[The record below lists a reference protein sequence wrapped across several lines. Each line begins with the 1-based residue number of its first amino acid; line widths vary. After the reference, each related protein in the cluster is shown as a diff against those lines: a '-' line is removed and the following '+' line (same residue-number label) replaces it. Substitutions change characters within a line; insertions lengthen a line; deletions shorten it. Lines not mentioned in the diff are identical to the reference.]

1 MFQLGFYSRGVM
13 RKWEA
18 DVQAGPESRAAPPT
32 GGTVSQGT
40 APTPP
45 ESKTERGGGE
55 EQGRTKENS
64 LLEPGHVFS
73 LRSCVQMFL
82 AKYEKLDI
90 ARDHKRLKERLIW

>member
-45 ESKTERGGGE
+45 ESKTERGGKRGT
-55 EQGRTKENS
+55 RENS
-64 LLEPGHVFS
+64 LLEPGQFF
-73 LRSCVQMFL
+73 FL
-82 AKYEKLDI
+82 SGPVSKCFWLKYEKLDI
-90 ARDHKRLKERLIW
+90 ARDYKRLKEHLIC

>member
-45 ESKTERGGGE
+45 ESKTERGGNE
-55 EQGRTKENS
+55 QQGRTKENS
-64 LLEPGHVFS
+64 LLEPGQFF
-73 LRSCVQMFL
+73 FL
-82 AKYEKLDI
+82 SGPVSKCSWRNMKNWILPETIKN
-90 ARDHKRLKERLIW
+90 LKNT

>member
-1 MFQLGFYSRGVM
+1 MFQLGFYSREVM

-45 ESKTERGGGE
+45 ESKTERGGERNKGE
-55 EQGRTKENS
+55 QRRTACWN
-64 LLEPGHVFS
+64 
-73 LRSCVQMFL
+73 QDMFFL
-82 AKYEKLDI
+82 SGPVSKCFWLNMKNWILPETIKD
-90 ARDHKRLKERLIW
+90 LKNT